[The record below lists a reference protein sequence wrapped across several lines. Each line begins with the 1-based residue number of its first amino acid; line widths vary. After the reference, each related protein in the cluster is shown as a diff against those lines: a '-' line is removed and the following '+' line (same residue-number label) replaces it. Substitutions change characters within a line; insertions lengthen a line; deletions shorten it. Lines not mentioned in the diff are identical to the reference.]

1 MSSADPVAT
10 AVEIIDFEPSLA
22 AHFRDLNV
30 EWLEKYFRV
39 EALDHEVLNNP
50 IRLVI
55 EPGGAILF
63 ARVGADI
70 VGTAALK
77 HHGDA
82 VYELTK
88 MAVTERS
95 QGLGIGRRLLEA
107 SIERYRELGGEKL
120 YLESQSGLGT
130 AVGLY
135 ERSGFE
141 HATPPRPPAYERADV
156 YMVYRGNSR

>member
-1 MSSADPVAT
+1 MSQRTPADVS
-10 AVEIIDFEPSLA
+10 VEILDFEPSLA
-22 AHFRDLNV
+22 RYFHDLNV

-39 EALDHEVLNNP
+39 EPLDHEVLNHP
-50 IRLVI
+50 LEHVI
-55 EPGGAILF
+55 EPGGTILF
-63 ARVGADI
+63 ARVGDDV
-70 VGTAALK
+70 VGTVALK
-77 HHGDA
+77 YHGDA

-88 MAVTERS
+88 MAVTPAS

-107 SIERYRELGGEKL
+107 CVKRYQELDGRLL

-141 HATPPRPPAYERADV
+141 HAEPPSPPAYERADV
-156 YMVYRGNSR
+156 YMIYKGS

>member
-1 MSSADPVAT
+1 MSSRDPADSS
-10 AVEIIDFEPSLA
+10 VEILDFDPSLA

-39 EALDHEVLNNP
+39 EPLDHEVLNHP
-50 IRLVI
+50 IKHVI

-63 ARVGADI
+63 ARVGGQV

-77 HHGDA
+77 HHGNA

-88 MAVTERS
+88 MAVTENS

-107 SIERYRELGGEKL
+107 SIDRYRELGGEKL

-135 ERSGFE
+135 ERSGFRHE
-141 HATPPRPPAYERADV
+141 APPRPPAYERADV
-156 YMVYRGNSR
+156 YMVYRGD

>member
-1 MSSADPVAT
+1 MSQRTPADVT
-10 AVEIIDFEPSLA
+10 VEILDFEPSLA
-22 AHFRDLNV
+22 RYFRDLNV

-39 EALDHEVLNNP
+39 EPLDHEVLNHP
-50 IRLVI
+50 VRHVI

-63 ARVGADI
+63 ARLGDEV

-77 HHGDA
+77 YHGDA

-88 MAVTERS
+88 MAVTESR

-107 SIERYRELGGEKL
+107 SIERFRELGGRRL

-141 HATPPRPPAYERADV
+141 HADPPSPPAYERADV
-156 YMVYRGNSR
+156 YMVYRGI